1 MSTSE
6 TINTGKEKLDNWLHQ
21 KNYFTDVL
29 EKIEQKTGVKR
40 IYQFLGLVGIFAL
53 YLVFGYGAD
62 LIVTVLGFAYPAYQS
77 VKAVESE
84 TKEDDTQ
91 WLIYWVVFGVFNIV
105 EFFSDILLSWF
116 PLYFLVKL
124 IFLCWCMA
132 PVSWNGANTLYHKVI
147 KPFVLKHQ
155 SQIDKALDKVGE
167 KVDAVAKEAKD
178 AATEAAIRAA
188 TESDK
193 KDS

>member
-1 MSTSE
+1 MEDMNNAPSNDQVSV
-6 TINTGKEKLDNWLHQ
+6 NQEKAKTQQVNLKAEMEKAVEWAK
-21 KNYFTDVL
+21 KNP
-29 EKIEQKTGVKR
+29 IPA
-40 IYQFLGLVGIFAL
+40 GLVAVFAL

-62 LIVTVLGFAYPAYQS
+62 LIVTILGFAYPAYQS

-105 EFFSDILLSWF
+105 EFLSDILLSWF

-132 PVSWNGANTLYHKVI
+132 PVSWNGANTLYHRVI

-155 SQIDKALDKVGE
+155 TQIDKALDKVGQ
-167 KVDAVAKEAKD
+167 KVDEVAKEAKD

-188 TESDK
+188 TEDK